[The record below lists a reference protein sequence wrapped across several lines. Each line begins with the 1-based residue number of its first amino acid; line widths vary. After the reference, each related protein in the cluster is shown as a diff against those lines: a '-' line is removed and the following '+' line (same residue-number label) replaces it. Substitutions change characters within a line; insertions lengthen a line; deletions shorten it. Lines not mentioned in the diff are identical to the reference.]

1 MKIGDGERQ
10 FGVEDLQ
17 LNCVVVY
24 LSMGVNIAH
33 ATNFTEHKKILSSY
47 NMLFVINYFH
57 MKVAVSQY

>member
-10 FGVEDLQ
+10 FGVEDLK

-33 ATNFTEHKKILSSY
+33 ATNFTEQKILSSY